1 MLPWRSMAVMETH
14 LKAGP
19 ELADGAVAP
28 ESPSTERLRLSHV
41 GAARVAPTFAEDV
54 RRGLTSSPKFLYP
67 KYFYDELGSRLFE
80 AITALPEY
88 YPTRA
93 EAEILRLH
101 AGEIV
106 AALGG
111 PVWLLELGS
120 GDGQKTR
127 LVIEALLARQGTL
140 EYVPVDISESAVEA
154 SSRSLLFSYPDLRIT
169 GYVGEYQTA
178 LRKIREERRRAR
190 AARSSSSSAPPWAT
204 STREERR
211 ALLRDVRA
219 LLDPGEGFLLG
230 VDLKKP
236 ESVLIPAYD
245 DALGV
250 TAAFNLNLL
259 VRINR
264 ELGGSS
270 TSAPSATARS
280 TTRGRG
286 GSRCTWRAAA
296 LRRWRSASLG
306 IEVPFAAGETI
317 HTESSYK
324 FDREQ
329 IAALA
334 ADTGFELRQDVD
346 RLGGAVR
353 VESAGGG
360 VGPLGGCSGSKFGFR
375 RLRRPG
381 LKTRRYAGDEKPAEA
396 GSKSGRRD
404 RASFRTAFRL
414 KRSPGL
420 QARASEVPGSQT
432 GPLPSG
438 LSFDKAPAGA

>member
-1 MLPWRSMAVMETH
+1 MLPWHSMAVMETH

-19 ELADGAVAP
+19 KVPDGGSPLASDP
-28 ESPSTERLRLSHV
+28 SSSPPSNNPPGERLRLSHV
-41 GAARVAPTFAEDV
+41 GAARVASTFAEDV
-54 RRGLTSSPKFLYP
+54 RRGLTAPSKFLYP

-93 EAEILRLH
+93 EAEILRDH

-140 EYVPVDISESAVEA
+140 EYVPVDISESAVEV
-154 SSRSLLFSYPDLRIT
+154 SSRSLLTSYSDLRIT
-169 GYVGEYQTA
+169 GYVGEYHRA
-178 LRKIREERRRAR
+178 LRRIKEDRRAPGLTLVLFLGSTLGNLDPEERRV
-190 AARSSSSSAPPWAT
+190 
-204 STREERR
+204 
-211 ALLRDVRA
+211 LLREVRA
-219 LLDPGEGFLLG
+219 LLNPGEGFLLG

-259 VRINR
+259 VRVNR
-264 ELGGSS
+264 ELGGEFDLH
-270 TSAPSATARS
+270 AFRHRALYNQRE
-280 TTRGRG
+280 GRVEMHLE
-286 GSRCTWRAAA
+286 SRRAQTVAV
-296 LRRWRSASLG
+296 RELG
-306 IEVPFAAGETI
+306 LEVPFAEGETI

-329 IAALA
+329 LAALA
-334 ADTGFELRQDVD
+334 ADTGFE
-346 RLGGAVR
+346 VR
-353 VESAGGG
+353 KTWTD
-360 VGPLGGCSGSKFGFR
+360 SGERF
-375 RLRRPG
+375 
-381 LKTRRYAGDEKPAEA
+381 
-396 GSKSGRRD
+396 
-404 RASFRTAFRL
+404 ASNL
-414 KRSPGL
+414 L
-420 QARASEVPGSQT
+420 VAR
-432 GPLPSG
+432 
-438 LSFDKAPAGA
+438 